1 MRWSDCNLGV
11 VAPVTGSPRGAV
23 KAGLVFL
30 FMAFLAAQAATGF
43 MRDLFAGGVYPK
55 AMRAFDW
62 ILNTFFTGPL
72 GQAGGA
78 FALLLLGAVFAAL
91 VLRRE
96 ARLKDGEYK

>member
-1 MRWSDCNLGV
+1 MANRVCVPGIL
-11 VAPVTGSPRGAV
+11 AA

-62 ILNTFFTGPL
+62 ILSTFFTGPL

-78 FALLLLGAVFAAL
+78 FAILLLGAVFAAL

-96 ARLKDGEYK
+96 AGRKDGEYK

>member
-1 MRWSDCNLGV
+1 MTR
-11 VAPVTGSPRGAV
+11 AAV

-43 MRDLFAGGVYPK
+43 MRDVFAGGVYPR
-55 AMRAFDW
+55 AMRAFDL
-62 ILNTFFTGPL
+62 ILSAFFTDPL
-72 GQAGGA
+72 GRAGGA

-96 ARLKDGEYK
+96 AMHKDGEYR

>member
-1 MRWSDCNLGV
+1 MTR
-11 VAPVTGSPRGAV
+11 AAV

-43 MRDLFAGGVYPK
+43 MRDMFAGGVYPR

-62 ILNTFFTGPL
+62 ILSTFFTDPFGR
-72 GQAGGA
+72 AGGA
-78 FALLLLGAVFAAL
+78 LALLLLGAVLAAL